1 MNIKLAI
8 LFVKQLFI
16 NIVFVYHHY
25 VGSPLEGLDNLSSL
39 FDFKYGGTFD
49 SFHCLVRDDSDHKVF
64 SCDGVTLSDSIN
76 MASMH

>member
-16 NIVFVYHHY
+16 NIIFVYHHY

-39 FDFKYGGTFD
+39 VDFKYSGTFD
-49 SFHCLVRDDSDHKVF
+49 SLHCLIRDDSDHEVL
-64 SCDGVTLSDSIN
+64 SCDSVTLSDGIN
-76 MASMH
+76 VASMH